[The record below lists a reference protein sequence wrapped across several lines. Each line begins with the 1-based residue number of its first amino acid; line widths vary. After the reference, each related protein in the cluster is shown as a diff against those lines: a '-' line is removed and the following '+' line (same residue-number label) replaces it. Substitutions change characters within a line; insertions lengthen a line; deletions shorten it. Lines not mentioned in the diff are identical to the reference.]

1 LSLLD
6 EMAEGAQAPGTDTSA
21 HALLAPSSASRW
33 MRCAGSVAA
42 CKDIPDEATEES
54 AEGDAFHALVATC
67 LDIGLEPE
75 DFEGKTWTID
85 GHPIEID
92 EEMIEW
98 AREGL
103 DRLRE
108 IINDTAVVEKHV
120 SLDGWLPDGQFGT
133 TDVGWH
139 ADDTIFIWDWKYGFI
154 PVSPIENE
162 QLMLYA
168 LGLWNALGRPKLV
181 VKFRLI
187 IEQPRAIGGGGEW
200 EVSLEDLLAFG
211 ERARVA
217 GKNALAKRAP
227 RTAGPSQCR
236 FCPVQLKC
244 KEYTAFNMAVLSQ
257 DFDNLNS
264 EDPPDLPGGLTPE
277 QRAYVLRHAGM
288 IKGWLDALHDSAL
301 TDALAGRS
309 TPGQKAVYSRAG
321 NRRWTDTAAVEKFL
335 LSNMSREKALVTKL
349 LSPAQA
355 EKVIGKKRAD
365 EVNKLTIRRDPKPIL
380 VLANDARPAIEPL
393 IKEFADLDGDELI

>member
-6 EMAEGAQAPGTDTSA
+6 EMAEGAQALGSDTAA
-21 HALLAPSSASRW
+21 HALLAPSSASSW
-33 MRCAGSVAA
+33 MRCAGYVAA
-42 CKDIPDEATEES
+42 VKDIPDKATEES

-67 LDIGLEPE
+67 IEIGLEPE

-92 EEMIEW
+92 EEMIDH
-98 AREGL
+98 ARAGL

-108 IINDTAVVEKHV
+108 IINDTAVIEKRV
-120 SLDGWLPDGQFGT
+120 SLNGWLPDGQFGT
-133 TDVGWH
+133 TDVGWLTG
-139 ADDTIFIWDWKYGFI
+139 DTIVIWDWKYGFI

-168 LGLWNALGRPKLV
+168 LGLWEALGRPKLV
-181 VKFRLI
+181 VKFKLI

-227 RTAGPSQCR
+227 RTAGPTQCR
-236 FCPVQLKC
+236 FCPAQLKC
-244 KEYTAFNMAVLSQ
+244 QEYTRFNMETLSM
-257 DFDNLNS
+257 DFDDLDS
-264 EDPPDLPGGLTPE
+264 EAPPDLPGGLTPE

-301 TDALAGRS
+301 TDALAGRP
-309 TPGQKAVYSRAG
+309 TPGHKSVYSRAG
-321 NRRWTDTAAVEKFL
+321 NRRWTDPVAAENFL
-335 LSNMSREKALVTKL
+335 LSNMPREKALVTKL

-380 VLANDARPAIEPL
+380 VAENDARPAIVPL
-393 IKEFADLDGDELI
+393 IKEFDDLSAAELI